1 VTAKRASLS
10 LKNDVTELE
19 RVAAGLEEFGNE
31 AGLSDEVVGELNL
44 CLEEILTNIM
54 FYGLEEGRDPDSLAI
69 ELGLEVSDR
78 ALTVRVQDNG
88 KPFNPLD
95 AGDPDTELPV
105 EERAIGGLGIHLVR
119 ELMDELLYAREGDR
133 NVLTMKKG
141 V

>member
-1 VTAKRASLS
+1 MTAKKSTLS

-19 RVAAGLEEFGNE
+19 RVAMGLEQFGAE

-69 ELGLEVSDR
+69 LLELEVADA

-88 KPFNPLD
+88 KPFNPLE
-95 AGDPDTELPV
+95 AGEPDTDVPI
-105 EERAIGGLGIHLVR
+105 EEREIGGLGIHLVR
-119 ELMDELLYAREGDR
+119 ELMEELLYARDGDH